1 MLAGI
6 GQLSR
11 AVGYNIMK
19 TQNTIPKIFPHA
31 IAAVIAIAAA
41 SPLQAADPLAVFAD
55 FNNDG
60 RVDMAV
66 VTGPSTITVSLAN
79 QDNSYT
85 VSAILSVPKNRQI
98 TSMGLSD
105 RDGDGDLDL
114 YASSSAGGGWVYTYM
129 WSGNGDGT
137 FGTMTSGKWAWPP
150 KGHFGSF

>member
-1 MLAGI
+1 
-6 GQLSR
+6 
-11 AVGYNIMK
+11 MK
-19 TQNTIPKIFPHA
+19 KQTPITKVLIHA
-31 IAAVIAIAAA
+31 TAAMIAIAGA
-41 SPLQAADPLAVFAD
+41 SPSRAAGMLAAYGD
-55 FNNDG
+55 INNDG
-60 RVDMAV
+60 LVDIAAL
-66 VTGPSTITVSLAN
+66 TSSTTITISLGN
-79 QDNSYT
+79 PDGSYT
-85 VSAILSVPKNRQI
+85 VTAILSLPKNRQI